1 MKEIRC
7 TKKRPILI
15 SWSDK
20 PEKLLKVSFLQKRS
34 SKVHYWPKH
43 KFSHFALIKKFS
55 SVLDCFSNILQI
67 LIAQNYVPGK
77 PSVLKEAEPRSSDVL
92 DCNFRICLFINFSN
106 TASYSNDLDSVSE
119 FTESFQMLT
128 KNYNCPFTLL
138 NLSCK
143 ARQSRKKYQKK
154 WFISNSS
161 IIKGASLSPQPLSP
175 TVLSSSFLSSSM
187 TVAIPSTECNRKTE
201 LAHCTANLVINYFWK
216 FSEFNLSADTNH
228 LKSSLWQYGYEYFNL
243 LKLLFLLMI
252 LLTKESNAIL
262 LSGAPGS
269 YARYP
274 KWVHTFENQLS
285 LDFRTKQNSGMLL
298 YTDDGG
304 VQGNFYSLTIADKKL
319 QLDFRLGDESN
330 YLSSERPVNTM
341 RLNDVE
347 VNDYRWHRLTLFQ
360 AWENVKL
367 QLDDT
372 ILFKILNQHNFAFGD
387 LKTNSDMFI
396 GGVPKDTYLLGTMS
410 SPLKR
415 HTIPFI
421 GEVKN
426 LLYRLHPQGVTSPQL
441 IESVGMRESDDDYCK
456 PTSIAGKDDYFC
468 RNGGICYSTNEG
480 PNCDCSFTDFQG
492 RRCEQNRFDSNLS
505 FHGQELIGYDVSNN
519 SAAIIRFRSENIT
532 LSFKTTQGRALLY
545 IGGDR
550 LNYVHITLDDGAVV
564 ATSKFDGTEKRLVR
578 IFNDYPSGR
587 YDDDRWHTVIV
598 FRTLTLMIL
607 SVDGLKDE
615 IRQYAPEINWLV
627 NSFAYLGGKPKN
639 KNIPEIEIE
648 NFRGC
653 LKKIKYEADAHL
665 INFIT
670 LANQGYGQ
678 SVIRSTGDLKFSCS
692 KSAIY
697 ATDVFS
703 FNNGQHYITLPKWN
717 SVASGS
723 LSFQLRTQELDGLI
737 LYHGSLP
744 TAKTGHDYFA
754 FELVDGHL
762 FMIIDLGS
770 GYIRLQTTAE
780 KITDG
785 AVWHSVTLERM
796 GRTGTVIVDNI
807 KTDFSTPGVS
817 ANLIIEEPIYL
828 GAVPWPRNESDII
841 DFHVPYPIWTANL
854 RKGYIGCLKGVRING
869 ISPNIATFFQE
880 QQKNIKEGITYG
892 CADNM
897 NHDFCALSP
906 CKNFGRCENGYN
918 SFRCDCSVS
927 AMEGQ
932 LCDKEPEFVDF
943 SMDDASSLL
952 LPKSIESEAETI
964 ECKFRSDDERSVLFD
979 TKSMKSPNHRILLL
993 LIKGELEL
1001 HLNFDDSH
1009 HTFNW
1014 GSNLNDDRIHSMRI
1028 KRRGEKLLLFLD
1040 GRWEHSYFLP
1050 SKIVLDIDEVAA
1062 GHSLHAIS
1070 SSHFTTRANL
1080 TLGEKFRGQMLKML
1094 FNDYDILK
1102 NAKRRSLIAN
1112 PLSKTIEMR
1121 ERYKIRNRK
1130 AKYSS
1135 VTFEKPNAYAMIN
1148 DERLANIRNV
1158 YRISFKFRTLS
1169 SSSILLAF
1177 TTNSTYSR
1185 DSASLELYNGRIR
1198 YTYGFNSRIETVLSS
1213 TFPDGQ
1219 VLNNFKWHSVLIH
1232 QKSLGGEHYLVV
1244 DNRSTTINNVQG
1256 HLVNLDAQL
1265 YIGNIPFDTSTFPN
1279 LKNVPGFRGCIS
1291 SLRIGNEYLDILKD
1305 AMESSGIVKGC
1316 HGPHARC
1323 SSKAC
1328 LNRGKCIQ
1336 KWNSV
1341 RCDCS
1346 MTTYGGERC
1355 DSLGTTYIFDSS
1367 LSAIYYEY
1375 PQSIRPSTNRDE
1387 IAIGFRT
1394 RQATAVLLSV
1404 HCNVDGDFF
1413 TIFLKN
1419 GYLHVRYNLG
1429 SRDHNVV
1436 SMGNLLN
1443 DDRHHA
1449 IIIYRQET
1457 NLTLYI
1463 DDREPV
1469 YYSPHG
1475 GDIELVTLNMQ
1486 WRITIGASF
1495 NLLHHRKRRKR
1506 EQIYDSYNGFI
1517 TGVNFNGLMILD
1529 MLAQGSQQ
1537 VYRIGLPRL
1546 VHMSSRSSSFVEKDS
1561 FMNNIPEKG
1570 DYSAVNDWTATSE
1583 EGLIE
1588 AEGSGCV
1595 EFEEQEKCQIIDFDH
1610 TGLITPVLPI
1620 ARITEEGVESSITL
1634 LNTSE
1639 RTLTITVHPAKSTI
1653 ASLKQSENLA
1663 EENHQAEVNGEFTE
1677 STHTFLSTIVITTT
1691 TTFVTTIATA
1701 HNSMTTIVDT
1711 TITSTFSL
1719 SQKHDIIHGIF
1730 AIPKTNSNRNTLT
1743 SVLLHFDLDDDDDDD
1758 GDVND
1763 DRFTFFWPTMKSF
1776 RTQTASETKNLK
1788 TVSLGNQYAINT
1800 FPIHTFRWDDSITKG
1815 HFYSL
1820 TLQKRYGPK
1829 DDKYGNPILSKP
1841 DINPNCQGHLKSK
1854 GNYYNCLEI
1863 AAIST
1868 FSASLSPHVSQA
1880 SAAPSLSDT
1889 VINKIVHISNA
1900 MSQQPNRNYFEDLWS
1915 DIVGQ
1920 PDVII
1925 DSSQNESRNKSA
1937 RTTLP
1942 TITKTISNN
1951 LSTRPLTFT
1960 TLHSIRP
1967 THQTVSLNKEAT
1979 HRSDKSLSSATTKI
1993 ASFLLNISTKSSL
2006 VIDSAEEGKKEI
2018 ERPEAKNPGVIQP
2031 QHKSQRVLTAPTLSS
2046 TIKHRIRT
2054 TLVSHTLYAVR
2065 PTTPMGELITD
2076 TVKTPTTPTDFP
2088 RTALISIASLSVI
2101 IIIAIV
2107 VFCVFRCRQSGPS
2120 TDQYPMVCSGKQSGY
2135 APIPAEV
2142 SPPMI
2147 REPPRQNIGPF
2158 FQNRV
2163 NQVDGYQPIK
2173 GAVIPNGNNLA
2184 SNIKG
2189 IFSV

>member
-1 MKEIRC
+1 
-7 TKKRPILI
+7 
-15 SWSDK
+15 
-20 PEKLLKVSFLQKRS
+20 
-34 SKVHYWPKH
+34 
-43 KFSHFALIKKFS
+43 
-55 SVLDCFSNILQI
+55 
-67 LIAQNYVPGK
+67 
-77 PSVLKEAEPRSSDVL
+77 
-92 DCNFRICLFINFSN
+92 
-106 TASYSNDLDSVSE
+106 
-119 FTESFQMLT
+119 
-128 KNYNCPFTLL
+128 
-138 NLSCK
+138 
-143 ARQSRKKYQKK
+143 
-154 WFISNSS
+154 
-161 IIKGASLSPQPLSP
+161 
-175 TVLSSSFLSSSM
+175 
-187 TVAIPSTECNRKTE
+187 
-201 LAHCTANLVINYFWK
+201 
-216 FSEFNLSADTNH
+216 
-228 LKSSLWQYGYEYFNL
+228 
-243 LKLLFLLMI
+243 
-252 LLTKESNAIL
+252 
-262 LSGAPGS
+262 
-269 YARYP
+269 
-274 KWVHTFENQLS
+274 
-285 LDFRTKQNSGMLL
+285 
-298 YTDDGG
+298 
-304 VQGNFYSLTIADKKL
+304 
-319 QLDFRLGDESN
+319 
-330 YLSSERPVNTM
+330 
-341 RLNDVE
+341 
-347 VNDYRWHRLTLFQ
+347 
-360 AWENVKL
+360 
-367 QLDDT
+367 
-372 ILFKILNQHNFAFGD
+372 
-387 LKTNSDMFI
+387 
-396 GGVPKDTYLLGTMS
+396 
-410 SPLKR
+410 
-415 HTIPFI
+415 
-421 GEVKN
+421 
-426 LLYRLHPQGVTSPQL
+426 
-441 IESVGMRESDDDYCK
+441 
-456 PTSIAGKDDYFC
+456 
-468 RNGGICYSTNEG
+468 
-480 PNCDCSFTDFQG
+480 
-492 RRCEQNRFDSNLS
+492 
-505 FHGQELIGYDVSNN
+505 
-519 SAAIIRFRSENIT
+519 
-532 LSFKTTQGRALLY
+532 
-545 IGGDR
+545 
-550 LNYVHITLDDGAVV
+550 
-564 ATSKFDGTEKRLVR
+564 
-578 IFNDYPSGR
+578 
-587 YDDDRWHTVIV
+587 
-598 FRTLTLMIL
+598 
-607 SVDGLKDE
+607 
-615 IRQYAPEINWLV
+615 
-627 NSFAYLGGKPKN
+627 
-639 KNIPEIEIE
+639 
-648 NFRGC
+648 
-653 LKKIKYEADAHL
+653 
-665 INFIT
+665 
-670 LANQGYGQ
+670 
-678 SVIRSTGDLKFSCS
+678 
-692 KSAIY
+692 
-697 ATDVFS
+697 
-703 FNNGQHYITLPKWN
+703 
-717 SVASGS
+717 
-723 LSFQLRTQELDGLI
+723 
-737 LYHGSLP
+737 
-744 TAKTGHDYFA
+744 
-754 FELVDGHL
+754 
-762 FMIIDLGS
+762 
-770 GYIRLQTTAE
+770 
-780 KITDG
+780 
-785 AVWHSVTLERM
+785 
-796 GRTGTVIVDNI
+796 
-807 KTDFSTPGVS
+807 
-817 ANLIIEEPIYL
+817 
-828 GAVPWPRNESDII
+828 
-841 DFHVPYPIWTANL
+841 
-854 RKGYIGCLKGVRING
+854 
-869 ISPNIATFFQE
+869 
-880 QQKNIKEGITYG
+880 
-892 CADNM
+892 
-897 NHDFCALSP
+897 
-906 CKNFGRCENGYN
+906 
-918 SFRCDCSVS
+918 
-927 AMEGQ
+927 
-932 LCDKEPEFVDF
+932 
-943 SMDDASSLL
+943 
-952 LPKSIESEAETI
+952 
-964 ECKFRSDDERSVLFD
+964 
-979 TKSMKSPNHRILLL
+979 
-993 LIKGELEL
+993 
-1001 HLNFDDSH
+1001 
-1009 HTFNW
+1009 
-1014 GSNLNDDRIHSMRI
+1014 
-1028 KRRGEKLLLFLD
+1028 
-1040 GRWEHSYFLP
+1040 
-1050 SKIVLDIDEVAA
+1050 
-1062 GHSLHAIS
+1062 
-1070 SSHFTTRANL
+1070 
-1080 TLGEKFRGQMLKML
+1080 
-1094 FNDYDILK
+1094 
-1102 NAKRRSLIAN
+1102 
-1112 PLSKTIEMR
+1112 
-1121 ERYKIRNRK
+1121 
-1130 AKYSS
+1130 
-1135 VTFEKPNAYAMIN
+1135 
-1148 DERLANIRNV
+1148 
-1158 YRISFKFRTLS
+1158 
-1169 SSSILLAF
+1169 
-1177 TTNSTYSR
+1177 
-1185 DSASLELYNGRIR
+1185 
-1198 YTYGFNSRIETVLSS
+1198 
-1213 TFPDGQ
+1213 
-1219 VLNNFKWHSVLIH
+1219 
-1232 QKSLGGEHYLVV
+1232 
-1244 DNRSTTINNVQG
+1244 
-1256 HLVNLDAQL
+1256 
-1265 YIGNIPFDTSTFPN
+1265 
-1279 LKNVPGFRGCIS
+1279 
-1291 SLRIGNEYLDILKD
+1291 
-1305 AMESSGIVKGC
+1305 MESSGIVKGC

-1404 HCNVDGDFF
+1404 HCN
-1413 TIFLKN
+1413 KN

-1610 TGLITPVLPI
+1610 TDLLNNSKTEMTKQWIKGHYDNGEQLRLTRRITTIAPIACLLEWDSAECQIFHHKRPLFAPNLAYSKTTHGLITPVLPI

-1763 DRFTFFWPTMKSF
+1763 DRFTFFWPTMKSQHEYDSYSN
-1776 RTQTASETKNLK
+1776 RYIGYYYHPNNILNYNHSYPDDKH
-1788 TVSLGNQYAINT
+1788 GNYGYPNNNK
-1800 FPIHTFRWDDSITKG
+1800 S
-1815 HFYSL
+1815 Y
-1820 TLQKRYGPK
+1820 LQKP
-1829 DDKYGNPILSKP
+1829 DINPNCNKSHLQKP

-2101 IIIAIV
+2101 IVIAIV

-2189 IFSV
+2189 NCASSINGRKKEFKECLEPQMIGSDDFQEYLAFELGFSAGNT